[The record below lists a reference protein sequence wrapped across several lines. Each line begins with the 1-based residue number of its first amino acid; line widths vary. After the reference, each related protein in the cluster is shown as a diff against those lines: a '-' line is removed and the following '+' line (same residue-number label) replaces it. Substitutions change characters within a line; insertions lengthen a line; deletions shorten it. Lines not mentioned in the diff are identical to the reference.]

1 MNKKHIG
8 SSVLNH
14 IREKEKDP
22 AFKKAFDEHLE
33 KAKIAMMLKKVRRKE
48 NLTQMQL
55 AEKANVAQSVIAR
68 IESGEAKTLPRI
80 DLFNRILGSAGYHTS
95 IIATKR
101 RTSIKMALSA

>member
-80 DLFNRILGSAGYHTS
+80 DLFNRILGSAGYHMS